1 MKNLLRKQSS
11 VLTAIA
17 LCAAFLAGSVARL
30 AGAADLVPLQLE
42 LPKPKFEGT
51 PTNLKV
57 PNLEPARAGAGQ
69 RPPLMVPQGTELLS
83 LNKPVSG
90 SDEEPIIGELEM
102 VVDGDKEATDG
113 SYVELGP
120 GLQYV
125 QIDLEKTCEIYGIL
139 IWHFHSQAR
148 VYHDVVVKCASDPDF
163 ISDVKTIFNNDHDNS
178 SGLGVGRDKAYIE
191 TNEGKLIDAK
201 GVKGRYVRLYS
212 RGNTSNDLNHY
223 TEVEIFGK
231 PAE

>member
-1 MKNLLRKQSS
+1 
-11 VLTAIA
+11 
-17 LCAAFLAGSVARL
+17 
-30 AGAADLVPLQLE
+30 
-42 LPKPKFEGT
+42 
-51 PTNLKV
+51 
-57 PNLEPARAGAGQ
+57 
-69 RPPLMVPQGTELLS
+69 MVPQGTELLS